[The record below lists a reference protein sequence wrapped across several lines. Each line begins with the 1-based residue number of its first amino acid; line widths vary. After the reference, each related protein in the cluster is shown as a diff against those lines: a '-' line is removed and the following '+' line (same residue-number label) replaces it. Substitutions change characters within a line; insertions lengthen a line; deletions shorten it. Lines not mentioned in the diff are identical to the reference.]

1 MAIKE
6 ATMYIRSKTVK
17 GKTYLQ
23 LVESQWIDG
32 KSKQFVL
39 KSLGRL
45 DTLRE
50 TGQLDGLL
58 RSGMKFS
65 ERLAVLDAHEQ
76 GKSIKTESRRI
87 GLSLIFEKLWQEL
100 KIPKVIKGFLGKRK
114 YEFPIERAIFITVLN
129 RLCSPGSD
137 RASEKWMRD
146 YKIAGKEGLNLH
158 HFYRA
163 MGWLGE
169 ALPKEEQ
176 EGTTPFAFRCMK
188 DKIEERLFEERRDL
202 FTELDLV
209 FFDTTSIYFEGEGGE
224 SIGQFG
230 NTKDHRP
237 DLKQIVVGVILD
249 NEGNPICCELWPG
262 NTTDVTTLIPIA
274 QRLKKRFSI
283 KRVCI
288 VADRGMISKK
298 VKEEIVEIGWEYIL
312 GVRMRKEKRAKE
324 IVLSRAGRYKEVYP
338 LGMNSKDPS
347 PLKVKEVK
355 VDGTRYI
362 VCFNEKQAHKDR
374 EDREAIISSLEKNLK
389 KGDKALIGN
398 KGYRRY
404 LKKKEKE
411 SYEIDFEKAK
421 EEAKYDGKWVL
432 TTSTKLTAD
441 TLALKYKQLL
451 MVEEIFRTMKSILET
466 RPIYHKCDDTIRG
479 HVFCNFLALLLRKKL
494 QDLLDDKGWRL
505 EWVDM
510 IRDLNELFE
519 IEIRLSGKEYI
530 LRSETKGTIGKI
542 FQAVGVVLSPK
553 LIQK

>member
-1 MAIKE
+1 
-6 ATMYIRSKTVK
+6 MYIRSKTVK

-32 KSKQFVL
+32 RSKQIVL

-50 TGQLDGLL
+50 TGQLDRLL
-58 RSGMKFS
+58 RSGIKFS

-87 GLSLIFEKLWQEL
+87 GLSLIFEKLWQDL
-100 KIPKVIKGFLGKRK
+100 KIAKVIKGLLSERK
-114 YEFPIERAIFITVLN
+114 YEFSVERAIFITVLN

-146 YKIAGKEGLNLH
+146 HKIAGKDGLNLH

-176 EGTTPFAFRCMK
+176 EGATPFAPRCMK
-188 DKIEERLFEERRDL
+188 DKIEERIFAERRDL
-202 FTELDLV
+202 FTDLDLV

-230 NTKDHRP
+230 NTKDRRP
-237 DLKQIVVGVILD
+237 DLKQIVVGVVLD
-249 NEGNPICCELWPG
+249 NEGSPICCEMWPG

-288 VADRGMISKK
+288 VADRGMISKN
-298 VKEEIVEIGWEYIL
+298 VKETIAEMGWEYIL

-338 LGMNSKDPS
+338 MSSISKDPS
-347 PLKVKEVK
+347 PLKVKEVR

-374 EDREAIISSLEKNLK
+374 EDRKAIIASLEKNLK
-389 KGDKALIGN
+389 RGDKSLIGN

-404 LKKKEKE
+404 LKKKGKE

-421 EEAKYDGKWVL
+421 EEARYDGKWVL
-432 TTSTKLTAD
+432 TTSTKLSAEA
-441 TLALKYKQLL
+441 LALKYKQLL

-479 HVFCNFLALLLRKKL
+479 HVFCSFLALLLRKKL
-494 QDLLDDKGWRL
+494 QDLLEDKGWRL
-505 EWVDM
+505 EWADM
-510 IRDLNELFE
+510 IQDLNELFE
-519 IEIRLSGKEYI
+519 MEIRLSGKEYI
-530 LRSETKGTIGKI
+530 LRSETKGTTGKI
-542 FQAVGVVLSPK
+542 FQVAGVVLPPK

>member
-1 MAIKE
+1 
-6 ATMYIRSKTVK
+6 MYIRSKTVK

-32 KSKQFVL
+32 RSKQIVL

-58 RSGMKFS
+58 RSGIKFS

-87 GLSLIFEKLWQEL
+87 GLSLIFEKLWQDL
-100 KIPKVIKGFLGKRK
+100 KIAKVIKGLLSERK
-114 YEFPIERAIFITVLN
+114 YEFSVERAIFITVLN

-146 YKIAGKEGLNLH
+146 HKIAGKDGLNLH

-176 EGTTPFAFRCMK
+176 EGATPFAPRCMK
-188 DKIEERLFEERRDL
+188 DKIEERIFAERRDL
-202 FTELDLV
+202 FTDLDLV

-230 NTKDHRP
+230 NTKDRRP
-237 DLKQIVVGVILD
+237 DLKQIVVGVVLD
-249 NEGNPICCELWPG
+249 NEGSPICCEMWPG

-288 VADRGMISKK
+288 VADRGMISKN
-298 VKEEIVEIGWEYIL
+298 VKETIAEMGWEYIL

-338 LGMNSKDPS
+338 MSSISKDPS
-347 PLKVKEVK
+347 PLKVKEVR

-374 EDREAIISSLEKNLK
+374 EDRKAIIASLEKNLK
-389 KGDKALIGN
+389 RGDKSLIGN

-404 LKKKEKE
+404 LKKKGKE

-421 EEAKYDGKWVL
+421 EEARYDGKWVL
-432 TTSTKLTAD
+432 TTSTKLSAEA
-441 TLALKYKQLL
+441 LALKYKQLL

-479 HVFCNFLALLLRKKL
+479 HVFCSFLALLLRKKL
-494 QDLLDDKGWRL
+494 QDLLEDKGWRL
-505 EWVDM
+505 EWADM
-510 IRDLNELFE
+510 IQDLNELFE
-519 IEIRLSGKEYI
+519 MEIRLSGKEYI
-530 LRSETKGTIGKI
+530 LRSETKGTTGKI
-542 FQAVGVVLSPK
+542 FQVAGVVLPPK

>member
-1 MAIKE
+1 
-6 ATMYIRSKTVK
+6 MYIRSKTVK

-23 LVESQWIDG
+23 LVESQWING
-32 KSKQFVL
+32 RSKQVVL

-87 GLSLIFEKLWQEL
+87 GPALIFEKLWQEL
-100 KIPKVIKGFLGKRK
+100 KIPKVIKGLLDERK
-114 YEFPIERAIFITVLN
+114 YEFSVERTIFITVLN

-146 YKIAGKEGLNLH
+146 QKIAGKERLNLH

-169 ALPKEEQ
+169 ALAKEEQ
-176 EGTTPFAFRCMK
+176 EGATPFAPRCMK
-188 DKIEERLFEERRDL
+188 DKIEERLFAERRDL
-202 FTELDLV
+202 FTNLDLV

-224 SIGQFG
+224 NIGQLG

-237 DLKQIVVGVILD
+237 DLKQMVVGVVLD
-249 NEGNPICCELWPG
+249 HQGNPICCEMWPG

-274 QRLKKRFSI
+274 ERLKERFNI
-283 KRVCI
+283 QQVCI
-288 VADRGMISKK
+288 VADRGMISEK
-298 VKEEIVEIGWEYIL
+298 VKKRIVAIGWKYIL
-312 GVRMRKEKRAKE
+312 GVRMRKEKSAKE
-324 IVLSRAGRYKEVYP
+324 IVLSRGGRYKEVYP
-338 LGMNSKDPS
+338 MSSNSNDPS
-347 PLKVKEVK
+347 PLKVKEVD
-355 VDGTRYI
+355 VDWRRYV
-362 VCFNEKQAHKDR
+362 VCFNEKQAYKDR
-374 EDREAIISSLEKNLK
+374 EDREAIIASLEKNLK
-389 KGDKALIGN
+389 KGDKSLIGN

-404 LKKKEKE
+404 LRKKEKKF
-411 SYEIDFEKAK
+411 YEIDFEKVK
-421 EEAKYDGKWVL
+421 EEARYDGKWVL
-432 TTSTKLTAD
+432 TTNTQLSAD

-479 HVFCNFLALLLRKKL
+479 HVFCNFFALLLRKKL
-494 QDLLDDKGWRL
+494 QDLLEEKGFEL
-505 EWVDM
+505 EWADI
-510 IRDLNELFE
+510 IRDLNELME
-519 IEIRLSGKEYI
+519 IEIRLSCKEYI
-530 LRSETKGTIGKI
+530 LRSETKGATGKI
-542 FQAVGVVLSPK
+542 FQAAGVTLPAK